1 MTGRLNISAIS
12 RRTGVAPDTLRK
24 WEQRYSVLR
33 PTRTSGGQRRFSD
46 HDVARVEWL
55 RDRLREGWR
64 IGEAALLL
72 DDHATPSLAD
82 PADLLD
88 ALVVAAESAH
98 GGRVTGLLDQCF
110 TVLPVTRAIDE
121 VIVPLLAWIGDAWQ
135 RGELSIAQEHAVS
148 AKIRARLEHLMSDG
162 RGAARGIAVLAC
174 APTEQR
180 DLGLLMLAVA
190 LHADGWQVEYLGA
203 DVPVDEA
210 LAYTVTTRANVLCS
224 SAARDESLARLRQGL
239 TSVAERPAHV
249 VGGAAVTRELA
260 ATLGSAHAE
269 EGVDAAVDRL
279 RSFAASQPRES
290 LESRSKRRRARAAT
304 SRLGQLR

>member
-1 MTGRLNISAIS
+1 M
-12 RRTGVAPDTLRK
+12 
-24 WEQRYSVLR
+24 
-33 PTRTSGGQRRFSD
+33 
-46 HDVARVEWL
+46 
-55 RDRLREGWR
+55 REGWR

-72 DDHATPSLAD
+72 DDHATPALAD

-98 GGRVTGLLDQCF
+98 DGRVTGLLDQCF
-110 TVLPVTRAIDE
+110 TALPVTRAIDE
-121 VIVPLLAWIGDAWQ
+121 GIVPLLAWIGDAWQ

-174 APTEQR
+174 APTEQH

-269 EGVDAAVDRL
+269 EGVEAAVDRL

-290 LESRSKRRRARAAT
+290 LESRSKRQRARAAT